1 MSRLAESISA
11 GRFVV
16 TAELGPPKGTD
27 VTHLLDMA
35 EILRND
41 VHAINVTDQQSSV
54 MTLGSLAVCHLLHQ
68 RGIEPVFQVTCR
80 DRNRIALQSDLLS
93 AVVLGIENVLCLTG
107 DYVTLGDHPQAK
119 PVFDL
124 DSVTLLKAV
133 AELQEGHDLAGKPL
147 QGVPT
152 FFPGAV
158 VSPVAN
164 PSGPQIAKM
173 EKKVEAGAR
182 FFQTQAVYDLTRF
195 EAFVRRVEYLNV
207 PILVGIIL
215 LKSAGMARFMNANV
229 AGVSVPDQLI
239 EEIGSVSKLDRAAKS
254 VEIAA
259 RLIRAL
265 KGMCQGVH
273 IMTLGWE
280 QYVPQLLRE
289 VGLGQGTMQ
298 QRTSEE
304 SIGGQEHGNHLEH

>member
-239 EEIGSVSKLDRAAKS
+239 EEIGSVPKLDRAAKS

-304 SIGGQEHGNHLEH
+304 SIGGQGHGNHLEH

>member
-93 AVVLGIENVLCLTG
+93 AAVLGIENVLCLTG
-107 DYVTLGDHPQAK
+107 DHVTLGDHPQAK

-158 VSPVAN
+158 VSPGAN

-182 FFQTQAVYDLTRF
+182 FFQTQAVYDLARF

-239 EEIGSVSKLDRAAKS
+239 EEIGSVPKLDRPAKA

-280 QYVPQLLRE
+280 QYVPQLLSE
-289 VGLGQGTMQ
+289 AGLGQGTMQ

-304 SIGGQEHGNHLEH
+304 SIGGQGHGNHLEH